1 MTTQLKS
8 PHGTVHLTLGTP
20 LGSLVLAA
28 RQGMLASALFNY
40 DPPADAV
47 FAESLIVDGRGLAKG
62 FAGLVAADPCVRVLV
77 DVAHRLQRYFNGDAV
92 TFADVRLLPHGTMFQ
107 RSVWQV
113 LRRIGY
119 GEVWTYAQVAQ
130 TLGEPH
136 KARAV
141 GQAVGKNPWGVVV
154 PCHRV
159 IGSDGTLRAMAGGMA
174 VKAHLLALEDRDLL
188 SAVTGAKAASQV
200 NT

>member
-1 MTTQLKS
+1 MSTQLKS

-20 LGSLVLAA
+20 LGPLGLAA
-28 RQGMLASALFNY
+28 RQGMLSNAIFNHN
-40 DPPADAV
+40 PPADAV
-47 FAESLIVDGRGLAKG
+47 FAESLIEDGRGLAKG
-62 FAGLVAADPCVRVLV
+62 FAGLVAADPNVRVLV
-77 DVAHRLQRYFNGDAV
+77 DVAHRLQRYFNGDV
-92 TFADVRLLPHGTMFQ
+92 VSFADVRLLPVGTMFQ

-159 IGSDGTLRAMAGGMA
+159 IGSDGTLRGIAGGMA

-188 SAVTGAKAASQV
+188 SAVTGAGAASHI

>member
-1 MTTQLKS
+1 MSAQLKA
-8 PHGTVHLTLGTP
+8 PHGTVHLILGTP
-20 LGSLVLAA
+20 LGSLALSA
-28 RQGMLASALFNY
+28 RQGMLANVLFNHE
-40 DPPADAV
+40 PPADAV
-47 FAESLIVDGRGLAKG
+47 FAESLIEDGRGLAKG
-62 FAGLVAADPCVRVLV
+62 FSGLVGADPNVRVLV

-92 TFADVRLLPHGTMFQ
+92 SFSDIRLLPFGTMFQ

-113 LRRIGY
+113 LRRISY
-119 GEVWTYAQVAQ
+119 GEVWTYAKVAQ

-141 GQAVGKNPWGVVV
+141 GQAIGKNPWGVVV

-159 IGSDGTLRAMAGGMA
+159 IGSDGTLRGFAGGMA

-188 SAVTGAKAASQV
+188 SAVTGAGATSQL